1 MATLQKWFMGVFRVV
16 GLPTSRHDL
25 GMATN
30 EELLTV
36 AAVARRLGVA
46 PATLRTWDRRYG
58 LGPSSHEVGEHRR
71 YCPSDLARLTLMR
84 RLITSGVAPCD
95 AAEQAKNHKG
105 KIKLETIV
113 DDYVVREDLVQA
125 LHKAAKA
132 LDKRFIEAA
141 LRKDLAENSVEQ
153 SWSEVIVPLLF
164 LVGNEWEASGKGV
177 EIEHLLTEVL
187 KGILR
192 EHVEDIK
199 KPVNAH
205 PVLLASVGEE
215 MHSLALHALAA
226 ALASRKIETYFLGSR
241 TPLEALC
248 GMISRSAPPAVF
260 LWAQLPQNA
269 DPKFFKEIPAIRPM
283 PRIVLGGPGWDL
295 ELCKDV
301 AVVHDLSQAC
311 AEIERAVGL

>member
-1 MATLQKWFMGVFRVV
+1 MAI
-16 GLPTSRHDL
+16 
-25 GMATN
+25 N

-58 LGPSSHEVGEHRR
+58 LGPSTHEAGEHRR
-71 YCPSDLARLTLMR
+71 YCPMDLARLTLMR
-84 RLITSGVAPCD
+84 RLITSGVSPCD
-95 AAEQAKNHKG
+95 AAVQAKNHKG
-105 KIKLETIV
+105 KIKVERVV
-113 DDYVVREDLVQA
+113 DDYVVREDLVGA
-125 LHKAAKA
+125 FHKAAKA

-141 LRKDLAENSVEQ
+141 LRKDLAENGVER
-153 SWSEVIVPLLF
+153 SWSEAIVPLLF
-164 LVGNEWEASGKGV
+164 LVGSEWEATGQGV

-187 KGILR
+187 KRILR
-192 EHVEDIK
+192 ENIEDIK
-199 KPVNAH
+199 KPVNAR

-226 ALASRKIETYFLGSR
+226 ALAERKIETYFLGPR
-241 TPLEALC
+241 TPLSALC

-269 DPKFFKEIPAIRPM
+269 DPKFFKEIPVIRPM

-295 ELCKDV
+295 EICKDV
-301 AVVHDLSQAC
+301 AVVTDLSQAC